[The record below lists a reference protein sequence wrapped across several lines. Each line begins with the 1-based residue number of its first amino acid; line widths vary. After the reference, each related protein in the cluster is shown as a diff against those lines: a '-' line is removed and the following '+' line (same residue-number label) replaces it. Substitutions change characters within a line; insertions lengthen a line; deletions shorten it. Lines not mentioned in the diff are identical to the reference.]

1 MIEVRKIT
9 NKIYA
14 AVEEGT
20 LTWQQVGEAA
30 LRALSEDAVA
40 LMAHNEEFFLYE
52 EEEEWTPDNA
62 DYCDVGSRH
71 HY

>member
-1 MIEVRKIT
+1 MFDTRKIT
-9 NKIYA
+9 NKIHD

-20 LTWQQVGEAA
+20 LTWEQVGKAA
-30 LRALSEDAVA
+30 LSFLSEDAVA
-40 LMAHNEEFFLYE
+40 VMAHNEEFFF
-52 EEEEWTPDNA
+52 EEEEWTPDDA